1 MTKRPFLPMLENE
14 MATLRVGKRV
24 LPAKQYVKGSVEVSV
39 ADVIQRAAGGDV
51 DAFRVLFERYVD
63 RVRRYT
69 RVKLGTPEDGDDA
82 VQDVFLAAWRGLPRF
97 RYEHEGSFPGWLFGI
112 ARHVVAQHRRG
123 KGRAVLVPIDEAPES
138 MVEFEGTAVSRRLLV
153 EELGKLPEAQR
164 EALVLRFVA
173 GLPIRDVVASMGKTE
188 RAVTALQLR
197 GLERLK
203 SRLRGVR

>member
-1 MTKRPFLPMLENE
+1 MSIV
-14 MATLRVGKRV
+14 RVGKRA
-24 LPAKQYVKGSVEVSV
+24 LPTKQYVEGAKEVWG
-39 ADVIQRAAGGDV
+39 ADVIQRAAEGDI

-69 RVKLGTPEDGDDA
+69 RVKLGTREDGDDA

-112 ARHVVAQHRRG
+112 ARHVVAQHRRD
-123 KGRAVLVPIDEAPES
+123 KGQTVQVPIEEAPEGL
-138 MVEFEGTAVSRRLLV
+138 VEFEGTAVSRRLLV
-153 EELGKLPEAQR
+153 EELGRLVEAQR
-164 EALVLRFVA
+164 EVLVLRFVA
-173 GLPIRDVVASMGKTE
+173 GLSVREVADSMGKTE

-197 GLERLK
+197 GLNCLK

>member
-1 MTKRPFLPMLENE
+1 
-14 MATLRVGKRV
+14 MAISVGKRV
-24 LPAKQYVKGSVEVSV
+24 LPANQYMEGTVKGSLEH
-39 ADVIQRAAGGDV
+39 VIERAAGGDV

-173 GLPIRDVVASMGKTE
+173 GLPIRDVAASMGKTE

>member
-1 MTKRPFLPMLENE
+1 MTRRPFLPMLENE
-14 MATLRVGKRV
+14 MAILRVGKRV
-24 LPAKQYVKGSVEVSV
+24 PPAKQYVEGSVEVSV

-173 GLPIRDVVASMGKTE
+173 GLPIRDVAASMGKTE